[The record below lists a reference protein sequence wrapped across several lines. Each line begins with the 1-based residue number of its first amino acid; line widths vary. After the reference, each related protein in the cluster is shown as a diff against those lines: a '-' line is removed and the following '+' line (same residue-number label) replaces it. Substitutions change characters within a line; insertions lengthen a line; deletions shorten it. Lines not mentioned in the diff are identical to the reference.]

1 MAKHSEQPEDQEHI
15 REKILG
21 LGERSLHKTF
31 FPALQHRLG
40 ELERFR
46 ALLDHSNEIIL
57 FLEVPSSRITDAN
70 EHARVVLSIAPNT
83 EFIQLVDPGQRE
95 KLGQIFA
102 QAAPGIQQTLELTL
116 DTIPTEVT
124 LSFNRFGE
132 SLYCV
137 AVARDISDRLKT
149 ERILAASEEKYR
161 TIFDATNDAVVI
173 HTPDM
178 GSIYDAN
185 QKASKLFG
193 IPLDKL
199 KQDTIKDVL
208 SRSGD
213 LKPPY
218 SLQDAERWTALA
230 NQQGNAVFEW
240 LFKFPNRGE
249 VWTEVSLTTTKIM
262 GEGRIIASIRDITD
276 RKREEEALRRL
287 EIEREKIR
295 SLKETERLKDNF
307 LSIISH
313 ELRTP
318 LNAVMG
324 FGSILDDEVVG
335 SLNEQQHRLIM
346 NMLESADRMLAL
358 VNNLLDYARMRAGK
372 FQLAKGYI
380 DYFSVVHHAL
390 EMLEPIAD
398 KKGIRFKT
406 DILVPDKLFIDA
418 DKITQVFINLI
429 DNAIKFSPKGSTI
442 LIRGRET
449 ETEFVAEVIDQG
461 VGIPPEQLSKLF
473 VPFQQLDMSLT
484 RPAGGS
490 GLGLSICK
498 GIIEAHGGHIEAI
511 SDGFGKGTTFR
522 FTIPVPENK
531 IPA

>member
-1 MAKHSEQPEDQEHI
+1 MKKPFEQPEDQERV

-46 ALLDHSNEIIL
+46 ALLDHSNELIL

-70 EHARVVLSIAPNT
+70 EHAKVVLPLSTDT
-83 EFIQLVDPGQRE
+83 EFIQLVAPSQRDKLSQMFTEATPGT
-95 KLGQIFA
+95 
-102 QAAPGIQQTLELTL
+102 QQTLELPL
-116 DTIPTEVT
+116 GNIPTEVT

-137 AVARDISDRLKT
+137 AVARDISDRLKS

-161 TIFDATNDAVVI
+161 TIFDATNDALVI
-173 HTPDM
+173 HSLDLS
-178 GSIYDAN
+178 SIYDAN
-185 QKASKLFG
+185 EKASELFG
-193 IPLDKL
+193 IPIDEI
-199 KQDTIKDVL
+199 KQITFKELL
-208 SRSGD
+208 SRLGNLTS
-213 LKPPY
+213 PY
-218 SLQDAERWTALA
+218 SFKEASNWIRQCIQKGSAL
-230 NQQGNAVFEW
+230 FEW
-240 LFKFPNRGE
+240 LFNLPQRGE
-249 VWTEVSLTTTKIM
+249 LWVEISLKYTKIM
-262 GEGRIIASIRDITD
+262 GEDRIIASIRDIND

-287 EIEREKIR
+287 ELEREKTR

-324 FGSILDDEVVG
+324 FGSILEDEVVG
-335 SLNEQQHRLIM
+335 DLNEQQHRLIE

-372 FQLAKGYI
+372 FQLSKAYI
-380 DYFSVVHHAL
+380 DYFSVVRRAL

-398 KKGIRFKT
+398 KKGIRFET
-406 DILVPDKLFIDA
+406 DILVPNKLFIDG
-418 DKITQVFINLI
+418 DKISQVFINLI

-449 ETEFVAEVIDQG
+449 ETEFISEVIDQG

-498 GIIEAHGGHIEAI
+498 GIVEAHGGHIEAT
-511 SDGFGKGTTFR
+511 SDGIGKGTTFR
-522 FTIPVPENK
+522 FTLPVPENK
-531 IPA
+531 VSA